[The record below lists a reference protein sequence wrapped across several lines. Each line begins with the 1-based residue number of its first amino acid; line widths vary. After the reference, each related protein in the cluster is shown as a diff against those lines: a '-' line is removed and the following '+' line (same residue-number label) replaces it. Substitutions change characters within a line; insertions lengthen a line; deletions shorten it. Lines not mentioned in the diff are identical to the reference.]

1 MIQVQGLVKS
11 YGHTYALR
19 NVDLEVGQGQFL
31 TVVGPNGAGK
41 TTLLRILATLLK
53 PTGGLVRIHGLDLGS
68 RSAEIRRHIGFVSH
82 QSLTYPRL
90 TVEENLTFYGKLYD
104 VPALQERVETL
115 LHLVGLEARRRDPAH
130 TLSRGMQQRLS
141 IARAII
147 HQPSLLL
154 LDEPY
159 TGLDQQA
166 AEMLR
171 QLLQTISTEAR
182 TVVMTTHDLQRAL
195 DLCDKVAILTRG
207 QIAYQSEDPSLTEED
222 LRQAYWHHT
231 GGAVARDRLRH
242 ELR

>member
-1 MIQVQGLVKS
+1 MIQVEGLVKS

-19 NVDLEVGQGQFL
+19 NVNLEVRQGQFL

-53 PTGGLVRIHGLDLGS
+53 PTGGLVRINGLDLAS

-82 QSLTYPRL
+82 QSLTYPKL
-90 TVEENLTFYGKLYD
+90 TIEENLTFYGKLYD
-104 VPALQERVETL
+104 VPAVEERVETL
-115 LHLVGLEARRRDPAH
+115 LHLVGLKARRHDPAR

-171 QLLQTISTEAR
+171 QLLQTITTEAR

-195 DLCDKVAILTRG
+195 DLCDKVAILAKG
-207 QIAYQSEDPSLTEED
+207 QIAYQTEDPSLTLEG

-231 GGAVARDRLRH
+231 GGASARGQAKA
-242 ELR
+242 

>member
-53 PTGGLVRIHGLDLGS
+53 PTGGLVHIRGLDLGS
-68 RSAEIRRHIGFVSH
+68 RSAEIRRYIGFVSH
-82 QSLTYPRL
+82 QSLIYPRL

-104 VPALQERVETL
+104 VPAVRERVETL
-115 LHLVGLEARRRDPAH
+115 LHLVGLETRRRDPAG

-207 QIAYQSEDPSLTEED
+207 QIAYQSEDPSLTEDD

-231 GGAVARDRLRH
+231 GMQPLGAS
-242 ELR
+242 

>member
-1 MIQVQGLVKS
+1 MIQVEGLVTS

-19 NVDLEVGQGQFL
+19 NVDLEVREGQFL

-53 PTGGLVRIHGLDLGS
+53 PTGGLVRISGFDMAS

-82 QSLTYPRL
+82 QSLTYPKL
-90 TVEENLTFYGKLYD
+90 TIEENLTFYGKLYD
-104 VPALQERVETL
+104 VPGVEERVETL
-115 LHLVGLEARRRDPAH
+115 LHLVGLKARRHDAAR

-171 QLLQTISTEAR
+171 QLLQTITTEAR

-195 DLCDKVAILTRG
+195 DLCDKVAILTKG
-207 QIAYQSEDPSLTEED
+207 QIAYQTEDASLTLED

-231 GGAVARDRLRH
+231 GGASARGQGRA
-242 ELR
+242 

>member
-1 MIQVQGLVKS
+1 MIQVEGLVKS

-19 NVDLEVGQGQFL
+19 NVDLEVREGQFL

-53 PTGGLVRIHGLDLGS
+53 PTGGLVRISGFDMAS

-82 QSLTYPRL
+82 QSLTYPKL
-90 TVEENLTFYGKLYD
+90 TIEENLTFYGKLYD
-104 VPALQERVETL
+104 VPAVEERVETL
-115 LHLVGLEARRRDPAH
+115 VDLVGLKARRHDAAR

-171 QLLQTISTEAR
+171 QLLQTITTEAR

-195 DLCDKVAILTRG
+195 ELCDKVAILTKG
-207 QIAYQSEDPSLTEED
+207 QIAYQTEDASLTLED
-222 LRQAYWHHT
+222 LRQAYWDHT
-231 GGAVARDRLRH
+231 GGASARGQGRA
-242 ELR
+242 

>member
-19 NVDLEVGQGQFL
+19 NVDLDVGQGQFL

-53 PTGGLVRIHGLDLGS
+53 PSAGLVRINGLDLVS

-82 QSLTYPRL
+82 QSLTYPKL
-90 TVEENLTFYGKLYD
+90 TIEENLTFYGKLYD
-104 VPALQERVETL
+104 VPAVEERVETL
-115 LHLVGLEARRRDPAH
+115 LHLVGLAGRRRDPAR

-171 QLLQTISTEAR
+171 QLLQTITTEAR

-195 DLCDKVAILTRG
+195 DLCDKVAILAKG
-207 QIAYQSEDPSLTEED
+207 QIAYQTEDASLTLED
-222 LRQAYWHHT
+222 LRQAYWQHT
-231 GGAVARDRLRH
+231 GGTSARGRA
-242 ELR
+242 EA